1 LPFRDA
7 QAHFQDILNS
17 IALINHF
24 VAGMG
29 FESYKNDL
37 KTKSAVERQL
47 QILTEAAY
55 RLGNE
60 AEVLCPGLNWKGFMG
75 MGNVLRHG
83 YHKVDDQIVWDTVKT
98 DLPALR
104 EAVSIALQKL
114 LTLED
119 HPSL

>member
-1 LPFRDA
+1 
-7 QAHFQDILNS
+7 
-17 IALINHF
+17 
-24 VAGMG
+24 MG

-104 EAVSIALQKL
+104 ETVSIALQKL
-114 LTLED
+114 LMLED
-119 HPSL
+119 HPPL